1 MLFGQYFFIILPLP
15 HWTLTLTEQ
24 RWQEGFYDG
33 DGGDEER
40 HQVCPFSPLVFHLN
54 YLSSEVWRG
63 LDKMQAEQPE
73 SYSRI
78 LEESVQ
84 WQNKANSVP
93 EPYKVNHDD
102 WSICLSNSS
111 LNCFLSLP
119 FLSFP
124 FPCSKMGFLSRPESR
139 KVQNKKNG
147 AVVNILFS
155 VSLWSPR
162 LEFCPTSTWWPGM
175 PWQNLASTSL
185 PLLFP

>member
-1 MLFGQYFFIILPLP
+1 M
-15 HWTLTLTEQ
+15 
-24 RWQEGFYDG
+24 
-33 DGGDEER
+33 
-40 HQVCPFSPLVFHLN
+40 CPFSPLVFHLN

-93 EPYKVNHDD
+93 EPYKVNHND

-139 KVQNKKNG
+139 KVQNKKMELWLISCLVCLCG
-147 AVVNILFS
+147 HQDWSSVLPQPDDLACRGKTLLRPACPFS
-155 VSLWSPR
+155 SHSRGNTEPHPR
-162 LEFCPTSTWWPGM
+162 
-175 PWQNLASTSL
+175 
-185 PLLFP
+185 PLRLLSVCQPLR